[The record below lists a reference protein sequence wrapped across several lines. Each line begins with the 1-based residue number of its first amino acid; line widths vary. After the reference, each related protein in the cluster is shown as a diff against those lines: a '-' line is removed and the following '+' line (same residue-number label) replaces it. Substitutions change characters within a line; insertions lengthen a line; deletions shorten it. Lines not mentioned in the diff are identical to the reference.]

1 MGPSRALGQG
11 LWAAVSRLQMVQRA
25 PKPRWAGSGKVLGM
39 PSTVRDMSQAQ
50 KGLEL
55 SGELAAWRGNGTL
68 MGHGAH
74 AHPP

>member
-1 MGPSRALGQG
+1 
-11 LWAAVSRLQMVQRA
+11 
-25 PKPRWAGSGKVLGM
+25 M

-74 AHPP
+74 AHHPEGSSLDLSKKSLAQCPIPS